1 MKKLIDIVDEYK
13 AQGHIV
19 FYEKRKDGGI
29 RITRIDSLK
38 FSGSKGNSFLRTIT
52 GNQLSQKQIE
62 QRKKP
67 AEERKGLTKKMYSE
81 FKKLQRLWKEN
92 NQSGEIRR
100 TTLDY
105 HIKKGDAEEYLA
117 SAMRYAMKLAQHAL
131 VFGEAES
138 MEMSADKIEWIY
150 QLPEQADELRKL
162 ADRLRSLDGQIS
174 DEDVREM
181 HEIRYSSQYGNTES
195 EIKQMNAEIEA
206 ILNKY

>member
-1 MKKLIDIVDEYK
+1 MRKLITIVDEYK

-19 FYEKRKDGGI
+19 FYERRNDGGI
-29 RITRIDSLK
+29 RITRIDGLK
-38 FSGSKGNSFLRTIT
+38 FSGTKGNSFLRYIT

-117 SAMRYAMKLAQHAL
+117 TAMRYAMKLAQHAL

-150 QLPEQADELRKL
+150 QLPEQAEELRKL

-181 HEIRYSSQYGNTES
+181 HELRYSRQYGNTES

>member
-1 MKKLIDIVDEYK
+1 MKKLINIVDEYK

-19 FYEKRKDGGI
+19 FYERRKDGGI
-29 RITRIDSLK
+29 RITRIDGLK
-38 FSGSKGNSFLRTIT
+38 FSGSRGNSFLRNIT

-81 FKKLQRLWKEN
+81 FKKLQKLWKEN
-92 NQSGEIRR
+92 KQSGEIRR
-100 TTLDY
+100 STLEY
-105 HIKKGDAEEYLA
+105 HINKGDAEEYLA
-117 SAMRYAMKLAQHAL
+117 TAMRYAMKLAQHSL

-138 MEMSADKIEWIY
+138 MEMTADKIEWIY
-150 QLPEQADELRKL
+150 QVPEQAEKLRELANK
-162 ADRLRSLDGQIS
+162 LRSLDGRIS

-181 HEIRYSSQYGNTES
+181 HELRYSRQYGTTES
-195 EIKQMNAEIEA
+195 ELKQMNTEIEA

>member
-1 MKKLIDIVDEYK
+1 MKKLINIVDEYK

-29 RITRIDSLK
+29 RITRIDGLK
-38 FSGSKGNSFLRTIT
+38 FSGSRDNSCLRTIT

-92 NQSGEIRR
+92 KQSGEIRR
-100 TTLDY
+100 TTLEY
-105 HIKKGDAEEYLA
+105 HINKGDAEEYLA
-117 SAMRYAMKLAQHAL
+117 TAMRYAMKLAQHAL

>member
-13 AQGHIV
+13 VQGHIV

-29 RITRIDSLK
+29 RITRIDGLK
-38 FSGSKGNSFLRTIT
+38 FSGSKGNNFLRIIT

-62 QRKKP
+62 QRNKP

-117 SAMRYAMKLAQHAL
+117 TAMRYAMKLAQHAL

-150 QLPEQADELRKL
+150 QLPEQAEELRKL
-162 ADRLRSLDGQIS
+162 ANRLRSLDGQIS

-181 HEIRYSSQYGNTES
+181 HEIRYSSEYGNTES